1 MAILVSGGAG
11 YIGSHTCIELL
22 NAGYDVVVADNYY
35 NASPVVL
42 DRVKQITGKDFRFYQ
57 ADMTKHE
64 DVEKIFAECPDI
76 TAVIQFAAYKAVGE
90 SVSKPIEYYYN
101 NLNCTLVI
109 LDVMR
114 KHNCHNFVFSSSAT
128 VYGDPASVPEEG
140 QKHFSLYET
149 PFGGLMLGVNTHRA
163 KARIGEGG
171 GSLSIRYALEAD
183 SQLIGENAFEIQVTE
198 PTLDQR
204 APLDQAL

>member
-1 MAILVSGGAG
+1 M
-11 YIGSHTCIELL
+11 
-22 NAGYDVVVADNYY
+22 
-35 NASPVVL
+35 
-42 DRVKQITGKDFRFYQ
+42 
-57 ADMTKHE
+57 
-64 DVEKIFAECPDI
+64 IF
-76 TAVIQFAAYKAVGE
+76 
-90 SVSKPIEYYYN
+90 
-101 NLNCTLVI
+101 
-109 LDVMR
+109 
-114 KHNCHNFVFSSSAT
+114 
-128 VYGDPASVPEEG
+128 EEG

-163 KARIGEGG
+163 KALIGEGG

>member
-1 MAILVSGGAG
+1 MEKPVIISIKSTQNMDGQKD
-11 YIGSHTCIELL
+11 TIELVTQ
-22 NAGYDVVVADNYY
+22 G
-35 NASPVVL
+35 VL
-42 DRVKQITGKDFRFYQ
+42 RHSEEEGFALVYPESELTGLEGTLTTFRIAPDRITLLREGTINSE
-57 ADMTKHE
+57 M
-64 DVEKIFAECPDI
+64 IF
-76 TAVIQFAAYKAVGE
+76 
-90 SVSKPIEYYYN
+90 
-101 NLNCTLVI
+101 
-109 LDVMR
+109 
-114 KHNCHNFVFSSSAT
+114 
-128 VYGDPASVPEEG
+128 EEG

-149 PFGGLMLGVNTHRA
+149 PFGGLMLGV

>member
-1 MAILVSGGAG
+1 MEKPVIISIKSTQNMDGQED
-11 YIGSHTCIELL
+11 TIELVTQ
-22 NAGYDVVVADNYY
+22 G
-35 NASPVVL
+35 VL
-42 DRVKQITGKDFRFYQ
+42 RHSEEEGFALVYPESELTGLEGTITTFRIAPDRITLLREGTINSE
-57 ADMTKHE
+57 M
-64 DVEKIFAECPDI
+64 IF
-76 TAVIQFAAYKAVGE
+76 
-90 SVSKPIEYYYN
+90 
-101 NLNCTLVI
+101 
-109 LDVMR
+109 
-114 KHNCHNFVFSSSAT
+114 
-128 VYGDPASVPEEG
+128 EEG

>member
-1 MAILVSGGAG
+1 MNS
-11 YIGSHTCIELL
+11 IEQEKLPVMISVRGEQYFDDVDPNATELMTEGTLEQTEDGFLL
-22 NAGYDVVVADNYY
+22 SYQETELTGMEGTLTTFRIA
-35 NASPVVL
+35 P
-42 DRVKQITGKDFRFYQ
+42 DRITLLREGTINSE
-57 ADMTKHE
+57 M
-64 DVEKIFAECPDI
+64 IF
-76 TAVIQFAAYKAVGE
+76 
-90 SVSKPIEYYYN
+90 
-101 NLNCTLVI
+101 
-109 LDVMR
+109 
-114 KHNCHNFVFSSSAT
+114 
-128 VYGDPASVPEEG
+128 EEG